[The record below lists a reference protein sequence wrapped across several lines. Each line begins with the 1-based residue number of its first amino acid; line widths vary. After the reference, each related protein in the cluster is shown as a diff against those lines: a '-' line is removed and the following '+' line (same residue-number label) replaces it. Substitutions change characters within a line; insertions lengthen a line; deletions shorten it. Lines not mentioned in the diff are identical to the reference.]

1 MQDPYL
7 DLKIEKL
14 GLKTHFENSL
24 EGTPWMEES
33 SCMDTIPQIK
43 EIPMI
48 FYGETITNNTRRTS
62 WRLASMQTWKR
73 ILSDMGFVF

>member
-7 DLKIEKL
+7 DLKLEKL

-33 SCMDTIPQIK
+33 SIMDKIPHIK
-43 EIPMI
+43 EIPNI
-48 FYGETITNNTRRTS
+48 FNG
-62 WRLASMQTWKR
+62 
-73 ILSDMGFVF
+73 